1 MVDGK
6 IAFGFGRRRRHAGDF
21 VSGMAPGTSPG
32 GPGEVKDG
40 DRQSGAVV
48 KNPQDFL
55 TTNGWREILSEHG

>member
-1 MVDGK
+1 
-6 IAFGFGRRRRHAGDF
+6 
-21 VSGMAPGTSPG
+21 MAPGTSPG